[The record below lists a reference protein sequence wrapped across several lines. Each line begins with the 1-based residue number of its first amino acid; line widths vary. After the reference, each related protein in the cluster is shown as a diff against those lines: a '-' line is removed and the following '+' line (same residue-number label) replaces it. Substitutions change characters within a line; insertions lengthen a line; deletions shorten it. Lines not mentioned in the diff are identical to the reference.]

1 MRLSSY
7 CHFSVRKKVQ
17 ESLENLKEEAVVPK
31 REMGLWTLLEGFLL
45 LANALE
51 ILNEDRFLDKIF
63 QRRAHRSYLRNSIP
77 KSSSHTSQLHLH
89 HFEIYF
95 WIMPSKD
102 LPTES
107 ETMIPYVHS
116 MKQAHKILRTVI
128 SPRLICSKLLRY
140 LQQLQLGQWQ
150 LTILGWPQISLIIR

>member
-1 MRLSSY
+1 MHGVISLQLCRRRFNPFAATPLPWMATSSSDRPEPFPTNAPNVDPGSVISLSNLDDSDSSKY
-7 CHFSVRKKVQ
+7 LVWKKVQ

-31 REMGLWTLLEGFLL
+31 SAGKW
-45 LANALE
+45 
-51 ILNEDRFLDKIF
+51 
-63 QRRAHRSYLRNSIP
+63 
-77 KSSSHTSQLHLH
+77 
-89 HFEIYF
+89 
-95 WIMPSKD
+95 D

-107 ETMIPYVHS
+107 ETVIPYVHS

-150 LTILGWPQISLIIR
+150 LTILGWPQIRILPWHYYL

>member
-1 MRLSSY
+1 
-7 CHFSVRKKVQ
+7 
-17 ESLENLKEEAVVPK
+17 
-31 REMGLWTLLEGFLL
+31 
-45 LANALE
+45 
-51 ILNEDRFLDKIF
+51 
-63 QRRAHRSYLRNSIP
+63 
-77 KSSSHTSQLHLH
+77 
-89 HFEIYF
+89 
-95 WIMPSKD
+95 D

-150 LTILGWPQISLIIR
+150 LTILGWPQI